1 MIASS
6 EEGVRVKAMGRKR
19 MHKRANGEGSVY
31 LRADGRW
38 AAELT
43 TGYDE
48 AGRQVRP
55 RVYGKTQAEVRA
67 KLDEVKRRV
76 SQGLQ
81 AKPERLTVAEFLERW
96 RTLRGCQPHVSFKTE
111 ETYRD
116 QINLHI
122 VPLVEGMPPARRGSR
137 SVAASRARA
146 KALNNASAW

>member
-1 MIASS
+1 
-6 EEGVRVKAMGRKR
+6 

-48 AGRQVRP
+48 RGRQVRP

-81 AKPERLTVAEFLERW
+81 ANPERLTVAQFLERW
-96 RTLRGCQPHVSFKTE
+96 RPQVSFKTE
-111 ETYRD
+111 TTATKSIFISYL
-116 QINLHI
+116 Q
-122 VPLVEGMPPARRGSR
+122 
-137 SVAASRARA
+137 
-146 KALNNASAW
+146 